1 MKDFKETKSFE
12 NILAET
18 GYKVV
23 MFYADWCGP
32 CNMLKPIVAEVSKE
46 LTNVNFHKINIDEFR
61 PVAVENGVRSVPTLV
76 IFKDRDEIGRYP
88 KPGEREN
95 LMGKENLLNWL
106 NRHFN

>member
-1 MKDFKETKSFE
+1 MKDFKETKNFE

-23 MFYADWCGP
+23 MFYADWCPP

-61 PVAVENGVRSVPTLV
+61 PVAVENGVEVFQHLFSRIEMKLV
-76 IFKDRDEIGRYP
+76 VIKQVK
-88 KPGEREN
+88 KPNG
-95 LMGKENLLNWL
+95 
-106 NRHFN
+106 